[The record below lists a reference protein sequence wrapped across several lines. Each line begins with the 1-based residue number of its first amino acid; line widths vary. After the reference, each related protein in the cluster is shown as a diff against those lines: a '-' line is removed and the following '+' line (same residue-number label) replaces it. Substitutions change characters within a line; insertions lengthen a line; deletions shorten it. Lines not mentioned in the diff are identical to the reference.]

1 MKNRRVLVTQRG
13 AAELMQVI
21 EEEMP
26 EPSAGQVRL
35 KVLAAPVSAPDITAR
50 LGQSPILPRLPFT
63 PGYAVVG
70 VVEAC
75 GSGVARA
82 WSGAPAAALT
92 VIGGYSEHILLPVGE
107 LIPLPEGLDPA
118 QVAPLVMNYLV
129 AYQCLH
135 RWARVKPGETALVI
149 GASGGIGSAFLQL
162 GRLANLKLY
171 GLASVNKHDLLRQY
185 GATPIDYR
193 QEDFVAVLR
202 RLEPQ
207 GIDCV
212 FDGMAG
218 EYIRRGFSLLRRGGR
233 LVCYG
238 NPLGLAQAF
247 KAVSQVL
254 RLNLLPNGRSAS
266 YYSTGVSRLD
276 RRPFL
281 QDWQT
286 LFGLLQQGQIQ
297 PIIAARF
304 PILQATQANALL
316 ESGQVVGNVVLL
328 APELYSHPA

>member
-13 AAELMQVI
+13 APERMQVI
-21 EEEMP
+21 EEELP
-26 EPSAGQVRL
+26 EPSGEQVRL
-35 KVLAAPVSAPDITAR
+35 KVLAAPVSAPDVTAR

-70 VVEAC
+70 VIEEC
-75 GSGVARA
+75 GAGVAGA
-82 WSGAPAAALT
+82 WRGAPAAALT
-92 VIGGYSEHILLPVGE
+92 VTGGYSEHILLPQRE

-135 RWARVKPGETALVI
+135 RWAHVQPGETALVI

-162 GRLANLKLY
+162 GRLAGLKLY
-171 GLASVNKHDLLRQY
+171 GLASASKHDLLRQY
-185 GATPIDYR
+185 GAIPIDYR
-193 QEDFVAVLR
+193 QEDFAAVLR

-218 EYIRRGFSLLRRGGR
+218 EYIRRGFAALRRGGR

-238 NPLGLAQAF
+238 NPLGIAQTLEAI
-247 KAVSQVL
+247 SQVL
-254 RLNLLPNGRSAS
+254 WLNLLPNGRSAS
-266 YYSTGVSRLD
+266 YYSTGTSRLD
-276 RRPFL
+276 RLPFM
-281 QDWQT
+281 QDWAT
-286 LFGLLQQGQIQ
+286 LFRLLQQGQIQ
-297 PIIAARF
+297 PVIAARF
-304 PILQATQANALL
+304 PILQAARANALL
-316 ESGQVVGNVVLL
+316 KSGQIAGNVVLL
-328 APELYSHPA
+328 APELISPEA